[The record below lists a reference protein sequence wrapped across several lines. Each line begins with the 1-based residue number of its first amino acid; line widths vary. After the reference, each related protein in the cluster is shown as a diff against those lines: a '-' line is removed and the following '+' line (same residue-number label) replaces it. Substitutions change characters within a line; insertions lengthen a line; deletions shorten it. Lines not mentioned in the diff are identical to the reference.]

1 MTSESPAPESSAPK
15 IRLIKVKPRTTEV
28 PDATAPEATPAATS
42 GKAPEGA
49 ASQPAEV
56 VPTTTPAS
64 QSEVIK
70 AVVTEVA
77 SDRVEAPQATPSKSS
92 GTKSKKTRKPG
103 PEAAAFSMEDF
114 EAALA
119 DYDYQSSKGQV
130 VSGKVFEYDAEG
142 AYVDI
147 GGKSPGIIPPR
158 EAAIVTFAELS
169 EVLPLGEVVEC
180 VVIGDQD
187 AEGRVKLS
195 RKQLLIREAWE
206 ALVEQ
211 KEAGKLVDLVI
222 NGVNRGGVTGEI
234 NGLRGFVPRSHLIGG
249 QKMEELIGQ
258 TIEAAIVEVD
268 PDRKKLVLSQREAA
282 RASIASKLVPGSLIE
297 GTVVNLKP
305 YGVFVDLGGITG
317 LLHVK
322 QMSGKRVDALSS
334 VVQLNQPIKVVIKE
348 IDEWEGRI
356 SLSTRELESY
366 PGELLEKFENVMAN
380 AEERIEKYA
389 EQQATAEKKPPPRK
403 RSE

>member
-1 MTSESPAPESSAPK
+1 
-15 IRLIKVKPRTTEV
+15 
-28 PDATAPEATPAATS
+28 
-42 GKAPEGA
+42 
-49 ASQPAEV
+49 
-56 VPTTTPAS
+56 
-64 QSEVIK
+64 
-70 AVVTEVA
+70 
-77 SDRVEAPQATPSKSS
+77 
-92 GTKSKKTRKPG
+92 
-103 PEAAAFSMEDF
+103 MEDF